1 MFEIKEK
8 PKLVEKALL
17 VGVQVISGPPE
28 DTASL
33 LEELEELVLSLGIP
47 VGERLLAK
55 IQKPQ
60 AQYYLGTGK
69 AKEICDR
76 AKEIGADVIVFD
88 HSLTPGQQRNWE
100 ELSGLCVID
109 REEVI
114 LDIFASRA
122 STKEARLQV
131 GLARMEYSLPR
142 LTRAWGHLGR
152 QAGGVGGK
160 GEGESQL
167 ETDRRLVRK
176 RIDHLKAELLAVR
189 STRATQRKARERL
202 PVPQAA
208 IVGYTNAGKS
218 SLLRALTGAQV
229 LVEDK
234 VFATLDPTTR
244 RLELPT
250 KQELLIT
257 DTVGFVRKLPH
268 RLVEAFKATL
278 EEAVLADFLV
288 HVLDASH
295 PEVFEF
301 HRTTMQ
307 VLEDLGAHDKRII
320 TVFNKI
326 DLITDRSRFLELKR
340 HVPDGLFVSIL
351 KGEGMEDL
359 LHRMSDMIADRITRY
374 EFLLPHDRADLVSLL
389 HRSGNVLSTHYE
401 DDGVRVQAT
410 IPPKLLPQFK
420 AFQVVHTAPKRK
432 KKKPAIK
439 APAVA

>member
-17 VGVQVISGPPE
+17 VGVQVASGPPE
-28 DTASL
+28 DASSL

-47 VGERLLAK
+47 VAERILVK
-55 IQKPQ
+55 VQKPQ
-60 AQYYLGTGK
+60 AQYYTGTGK
-69 AKEICDR
+69 AQEICDR
-76 AKEIGADVIVFD
+76 AKELGADVIVFD
-88 HSLTPGQQRNWE
+88 HSMTPGQQRNWE
-100 ELSGLCVID
+100 ELSGGCVID

-114 LDIFASRA
+114 LDIFAARA

-142 LTRAWGHLGR
+142 LTRAWTHLSR
-152 QAGGVGGK
+152 QGGGVGGK

-176 RIDHLKAELLAVR
+176 RIDHLKAELEAVR
-189 STRATQRKARERL
+189 STRKTQRKARERL
-202 PVPQAA
+202 PIPQAA

-250 KQELLIT
+250 KQEILVT
-257 DTVGFVRKLPH
+257 DTVGFVRRLPH

-278 EEAVLADFLV
+278 EEAVLADFLI

-301 HRTTMQ
+301 HKTTIR
-307 VLEDLGAHDKRII
+307 VLEELGAHGKRVI

-326 DLITDRSRFLELKR
+326 DLIADRSRFLELKR
-340 HVPDGLFVSIL
+340 HVPDGIFVSIL

-359 LHRMSDMIADRITRY
+359 LHRMSDMIADQITRL
-374 EFLLPHDRADLVSLL
+374 EFLIPHERADLVSLL
-389 HRSGNVLSTHYE
+389 HRAGNVLSTHYE
-401 DDGVRVQAT
+401 DAGTRIQAT
-410 IPPKLLPQFK
+410 IPPKLLPQFENFRVK
-420 AFQVVHTAPKRK
+420 HPAPKRK
-432 KKKPAIK
+432 KKKV
-439 APAVA
+439 APAPAA